1 MDFQID
7 TADSLKVSDLE
18 ISELLSR
25 VYVDG
30 GFVAPE
36 LAASLF
42 ESSAVRSRGKI
53 VGAREK
59 LSLKFAGMVIIVYP
73 NSSARRLAQGNE
85 TEMQLL
91 GVMPEYRGQ
100 RLGRMLVAAAMNDAK
115 QGGFL
120 KMLLSTQATMLAAQG
135 LYESSG
141 FIRAPERDFNR
152 GGRDFWAYEQDL
164 SAG

>member
-42 ESSAVRSRGKI
+42 EPSEVRSRGKI

-115 QGGFL
+115 QRGFL
-120 KMLLSTQATMLAAQG
+120 KCCYQLRQPCLLP
-135 LYESSG
+135 
-141 FIRAPERDFNR
+141 RACMSH
-152 GGRDFWAYEQDL
+152 QDL
-164 SAG
+164 FAHRSVTLIGEAGTFGLTSKT